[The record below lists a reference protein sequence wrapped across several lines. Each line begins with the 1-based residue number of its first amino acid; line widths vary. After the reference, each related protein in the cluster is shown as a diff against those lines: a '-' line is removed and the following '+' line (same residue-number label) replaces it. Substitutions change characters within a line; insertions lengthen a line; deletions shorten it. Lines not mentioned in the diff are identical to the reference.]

1 MPSPAPPSSAT
12 LEGNLTRFIW
22 FRLFFNAR
30 FYYPVF
36 TILYLDYGLTLE
48 QFAILNLV
56 WALTI
61 VIAEVPSGALA
72 DIIGRKRLL
81 VFAAFLMFIEMAL
94 LSFVPI
100 GPSALLFVVFLV
112 NRIFSGLA
120 EAAASGADEALAYDS
135 LKALGREADWAHLLE
150 KTTRVV
156 SIGFFVTM
164 ITGALVYDATVV
176 NAVLAFFNNS
186 WALDRETIIRFPV
199 ILCLATSCIVIFTTL
214 GMREIDSPEASSSR
228 PQRLGWQTLVRPFR
242 QIIAAAGWT
251 LNHRFVLF
259 VILAALAIDSVARQ
273 FVVLA
278 SEYYRIIDIPPAWFG
293 FIGAGMSLL
302 GIVNAR
308 ISRYLVTRHS
318 PFFNYLVLSAVLI
331 TSLSGILFAIPWFG
345 VLFAIGAFA
354 MMGMVNYQSSF
365 YINREVDSANRAT
378 VLSFRGLA
386 LNLGLGLA
394 SLFYTGLITTLKANA
409 EAGLAPE
416 ALQKSVFVDSLKAFP
431 LYFLALFML
440 ILLIRPWRFGGR
452 RYTVPGNDRSARAPD
467 APPQSAAP

>member
-1 MPSPAPPSSAT
+1 MTPETPPASQH
-12 LEGNLTRFIW
+12 LEGNLRRFIW

-61 VIAEVPSGALA
+61 VIAEVPSGAMA
-72 DIIGRKRLL
+72 DLVGRKPLM

-94 LSFVPI
+94 LAIVPI
-100 GPSALLFVVFLV
+100 GASTLLFVVFLL

-135 LKALGREADWAHLLE
+135 LKALGREKDWPLLLE
-150 KTTRVV
+150 RATHVV
-156 SIGFFVTM
+156 SIGFFVAM
-164 ITGALVYDATVV
+164 ITGALSYDERVMNT
-176 NAVLAFFNNS
+176 LLGIIHEDWS
-186 WALDRETIIRFPV
+186 LQKETIIRFPV
-199 ILCLATSCIVIFTTL
+199 ILCLLTSCIVIFTTL
-214 GMREIDSPEASSSR
+214 GMHEISAAGEAFKKRSHSGL
-228 PQRLGWQTLVRPFR
+228 QAIAGPFR
-242 QIIAAAGWT
+242 QIWSAAGWT
-251 LNHRFVLF
+251 FNHRFVLF

-278 SEYYRIIDIPPAWFG
+278 SEYYRIIDIPPAFFG

-308 ISRYLVTRHS
+308 VSRYLVTHHS
-318 PFFNYLVLSAVLI
+318 PFFNYLVLSAVLL
-331 TSLSGILFAIPWFG
+331 TGLTGILFAIPWFG
-345 VLFAIGAFA
+345 VFFAIGAFA

-365 YINREVDSANRAT
+365 YINREVDSAKRAT

-394 SLFYTGLITTLKANA
+394 SLFYTGLIASLKTREA
-409 EAGLAPE
+409 AGLEPE
-416 ALQKSVFVDSLKAFP
+416 VLQEKVFVDSLKAFP
-431 LYFLALFML
+431 LYFLILFALV
-440 ILLIRPWRFGGR
+440 IVFGRVFTR
-452 RYTVPGNDRSARAPD
+452 RRHLYFEVGSKREDVTEG
-467 APPQSAAP
+467 

>member
-1 MPSPAPPSSAT
+1 MTLAGSPSSAI
-12 LEGNLTRFIW
+12 LEGNLRRFIW

-36 TILYLDYGLTLE
+36 TILYLDYGLSLE

-81 VFAAFLMFIEMAL
+81 VFAAFLMFIEMGL
-94 LSFVPI
+94 LVIVPI
-100 GPSALLFVVFLV
+100 GASTLLFVVFFI

-135 LKALGREADWAHLLE
+135 LKALGREKDWPLLLE

-164 ITGALVYDATVV
+164 ITGALSYDERFMNTLVG
-176 NAVLAFFNNS
+176 FFNQD
-186 WALDRETIIRFPV
+186 WILPKETVIRFPV
-199 ILCLATSCIVIFTTL
+199 ILCLVTSCIVIFTTL
-214 GMREIDSPEASSSR
+214 GMREIEPTSETKTGPS
-228 PQRLGWQTLVRPFR
+228 RLGWETIARPFR
-242 QIIAAAGWT
+242 QIIAAASWT
-251 LNHRFVLF
+251 LSHRFVLF

-293 FIGAGMSLL
+293 VIGAGMSLL
-302 GIVNAR
+302 GIINAR
-308 ISRYLVTRHS
+308 ISRYLVTNHS
-318 PFFNYLVLSAVLI
+318 PFFNYLVLSAILM
-331 TSLSGILFAIPWFG
+331 TGLTGILFTIPWFG
-345 VLFAIGAFA
+345 VLFAVGAFA

-365 YINREVDSANRAT
+365 YINREVDSAKRAT

-386 LNLGLGLA
+386 LNLGLGFA
-394 SLFYTGLITTLKANA
+394 SLLYTGLITTLKAH
-409 EAGLAPE
+409 EESGLSPE
-416 ALQKSVFVDSLKAFP
+416 ALQNAVFVDSLKAFP
-431 LYFLALFML
+431 VYFLILFALIIVFGR
-440 ILLIRPWRFGGR
+440 IFIRRSQLCFQVGMGSEHD
-452 RYTVPGNDRSARAPD
+452 TEIVPPSKA
-467 APPQSAAP
+467 